1 MAIRGIGTLTISLIA
16 QTFGFEQGMDKAA
29 KTADKR
35 MKEIEKTAYNA
46 GKILGTAL
54 AVGAAAAGAALVKLT
69 TDAINYADQLQDLSG
84 KLGIST
90 EQLSKWAYVAELS
103 GTDIDTVSRSVNL
116 LGKNIASAADPTS
129 KMAKLFEALGIQ
141 VKDAAGNLRSA
152 EDVLPEIADRFKS
165 LDNQTTETAL
175 ALQLFGKSG
184 AEMLEFLNRGSGGIK
199 GLEGEL
205 QSLGGVVSGET
216 ARAAEQFKEEL
227 GRLEI
232 ISRGLGMQ
240 IAQQLLPAL
249 TDTAKDFR
257 QIVTDGN
264 LAANVVSVLDGLFK
278 LGVGTITAYNKAVE
292 ITTISLEAFN
302 KFAMNTVMIQ
312 RNLATLGFADGSVIE
327 GLQGQAEAIRTAI
340 EERERIV
347 ARYQQDASAPS
358 GPTALDIDNQA
369 IKAAQ
374 DAVKQAV
381 EAEKAAEAAKRLAGF
396 FGGNTDKAIATK
408 KADTDAERERNKAM
422 QEHLRLLEE
431 DKRLERELADE
442 EQRRWDQGRDTLA
455 DLQMELDLLGKSNA
469 ERATAIQL
477 RQLDTEVAKAYGPA
491 IAAANEEIEDQ
502 LKRMELMDGAR
513 DSFATFFEDVI
524 GGTKSVSDAF
534 KDMLDDIN
542 AMILRRITENWVEQ
556 LFGAFGTNQGGA
568 AGGNWFN
575 MIAGIF
581 GGGKASG
588 GIAHAN
594 RLYEVNESGM
604 EMASVNG
611 RDYLLTGSKPVQIT
625 PNSGMGGMQQTNV
638 FTIQGKIDRRTEDQ
652 IVQQVGR
659 RTQMAMARNG

>member
-1 MAIRGIGTLTISLIA
+1 MATKSLGSLTIDLIA
-16 QTFGFEQGMDKAA
+16 KTFGFEQGMDKAA

-35 MKEIEKTAYNA
+35 MKEIEASAKKA
-46 GKILGTAL
+46 GAFIGTAI
-54 AVGAAAAGAALVKLT
+54 GAGVVAAGAALTKLT
-69 TDAINYADQLQDLSG
+69 VDAINYADALDEMSARTQ
-84 KLGIST
+84 IST
-90 EQLSKWAYVAELS
+90 EQLSKWGYAAKLS
-103 GTDIDTVSRSVNL
+103 GTDLESLVSSTDKLAKNL
-116 LGKNIASAADPTS
+116 AAAADGDS
-129 KMAKLFEALGIQ
+129 KMGQLFQALGIS
-141 VKDAAGNLRSA
+141 VKDAAGNLRDV
-152 EDVLPEIADRFKS
+152 EDVLPEIADRFAA

-175 ALQLFGKSG
+175 AMQLFGKSG
-184 AEMLEFLNRGSGGIK
+184 AELLEFLNRGSTGISDL
-199 GLEGEL
+199 GDEL
-205 QSLGGVVSGET
+205 SDLGGVISTET
-216 ARAAEQFKEEL
+216 ASSAAQFKDEL
-227 GRLEI
+227 DKLQVAGNA
-232 ISRGLGMQ
+232 LGTQ
-240 IAQQLLPAL
+240 IAAALLPAL
-249 TDTAKDFR
+249 LDTTKEFR
-257 QIVTDGN
+257 QIVKDGN
-264 LAANVVSVLDGLFK
+264 LAANVVSVLEGVFK

-312 RNLATLGFADGSVIE
+312 RNLATLGFADGSIIA
-327 GLQGQAEAIRTAI
+327 GLKGQADAIQGAI
-340 EERERIV
+340 DER
-347 ARYQQDASAPS
+347 
-358 GPTALDIDNQA
+358 QA
-369 IKAAQ
+369 IIDRYNQPAAANVKLIDPSDGLEAWKQQKA
-374 DAVKQAV
+374 DAERFAKLQ
-381 EAEKAAEAAKRLAGF
+381 ELINKLLAEGT
-396 FGGNTDKAIATK
+396 GATK
-408 KADTDAERERNKAM
+408 TSTKAKKEDTSAEREREKALK
-422 QEHLRLLEE
+422 EHLRLLEE

-502 LKRMELMDGAR
+502 LRRMELMDGAR

-556 LFGAFGTNQGGA
+556 LFGAFGSNQGGA